1 MKLLRFVHKDNTT
14 CHGILRPD
22 QTIDLLE
29 GDLLAPRQPSG
40 RTCPVADILRYLP
53 PVDPPNLIALGGNYR
68 EHCREGLTAEP
79 SAPLIFLKAVT
90 SLNAHRMPIV
100 LPRIAP
106 NEVDYEAE
114 LAIVIGKRAKNITPQ
129 QTPEHILGYTCAND
143 VSARDCQ
150 IRLDKQWARGKSF
163 DTFAPLGP
171 VVQTELD
178 PAHVRV
184 RSILNGQCMQD
195 ETTAE
200 LIFPV
205 PEIVS
210 YISQNMT
217 LLPGTVILTGTP
229 AGVGYARRP
238 KVFLKPGDQITI
250 DIDGIGS
257 LENTVQA
264 E

>member
-1 MKLLRFVHKDNTT
+1 MPV
-14 CHGILRPD
+14 ILP
-22 QTIDLLE
+22 
-29 GDLLAPRQPSG
+29 
-40 RTCPVADILRYLP
+40 
-53 PVDPPNLIALGGNYR
+53 
-68 EHCREGLTAEP
+68 H
-79 SAPLIFLKAVT
+79 
-90 SLNAHRMPIV
+90 M
-100 LPRIAP
+100 AP

-114 LAIVIGKRAKNITPQ
+114 LAIVIGKHAKNITPDQ
-129 QTPEHILGYTCAND
+129 APEHILGYTCAND

-150 IRLDKQWARGKSF
+150 MRLDKQWARAKSF

-171 VVQTELD
+171 VVETELD
-178 PAHVRV
+178 PSNLRV